1 MKEQVMKESAISELV
16 LNKPALHT
24 SELTQPVEIQAIQPA
39 ELQASITP
47 LLDAID
53 SPDDLKK
60 LSRNELPALAQELRG
75 EIVQLAAPGGLHL
88 ASSLGATDLIVA
100 LHYVLNSPRDRILFD
115 VGHQAY
121 AHKLLTGR
129 RKQMPTIKKEG
140 GLSGFTKVSE
150 SPHDAITVGHASTS
164 LANALG
170 MATARD
176 ALGQD
181 YKVAA
186 VIGDGALTGGMA
198 LAALNTI
205 GDTQR
210 RMLIVLND
218 NEMSISENVGAMS
231 KFMRTLQ
238 VQKWFQ
244 EGEGASKKAL
254 GAVSRPLMDFMKRA
268 KSSTRHFFDPA
279 SINPFAAMGV
289 RYVGPV
295 DGHNIAEL
303 VYLMERLTELDGPTI
318 LHVVTRKG
326 KGLAYAEED
335 PIKWHGPSRFDPA
348 TGKSIGGAVPEA
360 GAPIRQSWSA
370 AFGEAMTELSR
381 LDPRTYVITPA
392 MREGSGLV
400 GYSRAHPN
408 RYLDVG
414 IAEDVAVTAAAGMA
428 LQGLKPVVAI
438 YSTVLQRAYDQVL
451 HDVAIENLDVIF
463 AIDRGG
469 VVGADGSTHNGVFD
483 LSFMRSIPNV
493 RIGLPRTA
501 LELRGM
507 LKEAMRVGGPVA
519 IRYPRGD
526 TVQVAPNSWPDLT
539 WGTWERLQAGDD
551 VVVLAGG
558 RALEYAEAALEGLPG
573 VGLVNARFV
582 KPLDLEM
589 LKEVATRAKAIVTV
603 EDNTVLGGFGS
614 AVLEQLSAW
623 GLKTPVRVL
632 GIPDE
637 FQEHASIERV
647 HARSGIDAQAIRTV
661 LAELGVDVPLGV

>member
-1 MKEQVMKESAISELV
+1 MS
-16 LNKPALHT
+16 P
-24 SELTQPVEIQAIQPA
+24 
-39 ELQASITP
+39 TP
-47 LLDAID
+47 LLDQIE
-53 SPDDLKK
+53 SPDDLKR
-60 LSRNELPALAQELRG
+60 LTREQLPALAQELRD
-75 EIVQLAAPGGLHL
+75 EIVRVCSLSGGHL

-121 AHKLLTGR
+121 AHKFLTGR
-129 RKQMPTIKKEG
+129 KDRMHTIKKEG

-164 LANALG
+164 LANLLG
-170 MATARD
+170 MAVARD

-181 YKVAA
+181 YQVAA

-205 GDTQR
+205 GDSGK
-210 RMLIVLND
+210 RMLIILND
-218 NEMSISENVGAMS
+218 NEMSISENVGAMA

-238 VQKWFQ
+238 VQRWFQ
-244 EGEGASKKAL
+244 EGEGAGKKA
-254 GAVSRPLMDFMKRA
+254 VSAISKPLANLMSRA

-295 DGHNIAEL
+295 DGHNLQEL
-303 VYLMERLTELDGPTI
+303 VYLLERLNELDGPTI

-326 KGLAYAEED
+326 KGLDYAEAD
-335 PIKWHGPSRFDPA
+335 PIKWHGPSKFDPE
-348 TGKSIGGAVPEA
+348 TGSSDPSTSY
-360 GAPIRQSWSA
+360 SWSA
-370 AFGEAMTELSR
+370 AFGDAVTELSTQ
-381 LDPRTYVITPA
+381 DPRNFVITPA

-400 GYSRAHPN
+400 GYSKAHPN

-428 LQGLKPVVAI
+428 LQGLRPIVAI
-438 YSTVLQRAYDQVL
+438 YSTFLQRAYDQVL
-451 HDVAIENLDVIF
+451 HDVAIENLPVIF

-469 VVGADGSTHNGVFD
+469 IVGADGATHNGVFD
-483 LSFMRSIPNV
+483 LSYLRNIPNV
-493 RIGLPRTA
+493 QIGLPRNTS
-501 LELRGM
+501 ELRGM
-507 LKEAMRVGGPVA
+507 LREAQRIGGPVA
-519 IRYPRGD
+519 IRYPRGNTD
-526 TVQVAPNSWPDLT
+526 RVPAGTWPELR
-539 WGTWERLQAGDD
+539 WGTWERLRAGDD

-558 RALEYAEAALEGLPG
+558 KALEYAERAVVDLPG
-573 VGLVNARFV
+573 VGLINARFV
-582 KPLDLEM
+582 KPLDTAM
-589 LKEVATRAKAIVTV
+589 LREVATSARALVTV
-603 EDNTVLGGFGS
+603 EDNTVVGGFGS

-623 GLKTPVRVL
+623 GLQTPVRVL

-637 FQEHASIERV
+637 FQEHASVERV
-647 HARSGIDAQAIRTV
+647 HARSGIDTQAIRTV

>member
-1 MKEQVMKESAISELV
+1 MAKKQGELELAAQLTVAGSA
-16 LNKPALHT
+16 
-24 SELTQPVEIQAIQPA
+24 
-39 ELQASITP
+39 TP
-47 LLDAID
+47 LLDTVH

-60 LSRNELPALAQELRG
+60 LRRDQLPALAQELRG

-129 RKQMPTIKKEG
+129 RAQMPTIKKEG

-210 RMLIVLND
+210 RMLIVLNH

-254 GAVSRPLMDFMKRA
+254 NAVSRQLYDFVSRA

-295 DGHNIAEL
+295 DGHNIAQM
-303 VYLMERLTELDGPTI
+303 VYLMERLVELDGPTI

-348 TGKSIGGAVPEA
+348 TGRSLPASGLGVVK
-360 GAPIRQSWSA
+360 APDGTPVRQSWSA

-381 LDPRTYVITPA
+381 LDPRAYVITPA

-400 GYSRAHPN
+400 GYSKAHPN

-438 YSTVLQRAYDQVL
+438 YSTFLQRAYDQVL
-451 HDVAIENLDVIF
+451 HDVAIENLGVIF
-463 AIDRGG
+463 AVDRGG
-469 VVGADGSTHNGVFD
+469 VVGADGATHNGVFD
-483 LSFMRSIPNV
+483 LSFMRSIPGV
-493 RIGLPRTA
+493 KIGLPRTA

-507 LKEAMRVGGPVA
+507 LKEAMRLGGPVA

-526 TVQVAPNSWPDLT
+526 TLQAAAGSWPDLK
-539 WGTWERLQAGDD
+539 WGEWERLQAGDD
-551 VVVLAGG
+551 VVILAGG
-558 RALEYAEAALEGLPG
+558 KALEYAEAALHDLPG

-589 LKEVATRAKAIVTV
+589 LRDVAGRARAIVTV
-603 EDNTVLGGFGS
+603 EDNTVVGGFGS

-637 FQEHASIERV
+637 FQEHATVERV

>member
-1 MKEQVMKESAISELV
+1 MKESAIGEPV

-370 AFGEAMTELSR
+370 AFGEAVTELSR

-438 YSTVLQRAYDQVL
+438 YSTFLQRAYDQVL

-526 TVQVAPNSWPDLT
+526 TVQAAPNSWPDLT

-589 LKEVATRAKAIVTV
+589 LKEVATLAKAIVTV

>member
-1 MKEQVMKESAISELV
+1 MAKKQGELELAAQPEVPASA
-16 LNKPALHT
+16 
-24 SELTQPVEIQAIQPA
+24 
-39 ELQASITP
+39 TP
-47 LLDAID
+47 LLDATH

-60 LSRNELPALAQELRG
+60 LRRDQLPALAQELRD

-129 RKQMPTIKKEG
+129 RAQMPTIKKEG

-210 RMLIVLND
+210 RMLIVLNH

-244 EGEGASKKAL
+244 EGEGAGKKAL
-254 GAVSRPLMDFMKRA
+254 NAVSRPLYDFVSRA

-295 DGHNIAEL
+295 DGHNIAQM
-303 VYLMERLTELDGPTI
+303 VYLMERLVELDGPTI

-348 TGKSIGGAVPEA
+348 TGKSVGVVKAADGSPV
-360 GAPIRQSWSA
+360 RQSWSA

-381 LDPRTYVITPA
+381 LDPRAYVITPA

-400 GYSRAHPN
+400 GYSKAHPN

-438 YSTVLQRAYDQVL
+438 YSTFLQRAYDQVL
-451 HDVAIENLDVIF
+451 HDVAIENLDVVF
-463 AIDRGG
+463 AVDRGG
-469 VVGADGSTHNGVFD
+469 VVGADGATHNGVFD
-483 LSFMRSIPNV
+483 LSFMRSIPGV

-507 LKEAMRVGGPVA
+507 LKEAMRLGGPVA

-526 TVQVAPNSWPDLT
+526 TAQAPADSWPDLK

-551 VVVLAGG
+551 IVILAGG
-558 RALEYAEAALEGLPG
+558 KALEYAEAALHDLPG

-589 LKEVATRAKAIVTV
+589 LRDVAGRARAIVTV
-603 EDNTVLGGFGS
+603 EDNTVVGGFGS

-637 FQEHASIERV
+637 FQEHATVERV

>member
-1 MKEQVMKESAISELV
+1 MRKPVTKEPATNESA

-24 SELTQPVEIQAIQPA
+24 SELTQPVEIQTTQPA
-39 ELQASITP
+39 ELQASTTP

-60 LSRNELPALAQELRG
+60 LSRNQLPALAQELRG

-370 AFGEAMTELSR
+370 AFGEAVTELSR

-438 YSTVLQRAYDQVL
+438 YSTFLQRAYDQVL

-526 TVQVAPNSWPDLT
+526 TVQAAPNSWPDLT

-589 LKEVATRAKAIVTV
+589 LKEVATLAKAIVTV

>member
-1 MKEQVMKESAISELV
+1 MKESAIGEPV

-24 SELTQPVEIQAIQPA
+24 SELTQPVEIQATQPA

-370 AFGEAMTELSR
+370 AFGEAVTELSR

-428 LQGLKPVVAI
+428 LQGLKPIVAI
-438 YSTVLQRAYDQVL
+438 YSTFLQRAYDQVL

-526 TVQVAPNSWPDLT
+526 TVQAAPNSWPDLT

-582 KPLDLEM
+582 KPLDLKM
-589 LKEVATRAKAIVTV
+589 LKEVATLAKAIVTV